1 MRIRLNSFVEEMVR
15 RIDHVICRQRPALGV
30 VQPSQRM
37 LIVARILVDKRVAER
52 EVGPDGI
59 EVWTPRADLEQKMI
73 DSNITKPIEFDVP
86 FECSDRRSVMLY
98 VAAASDAMA
107 AAEILK
113 PAIEA
118 AVSNIVSY
126 HKGYVQLAGW
136 DKNGMRKWKQT
147 SLGRRKDPIW

>member
-1 MRIRLNSFVEEMVR
+1 MRIRLNSFIEEMVR
-15 RIDHVICRQRPALGV
+15 RVDHVICRKRPSLAV
-30 VQPSQRM
+30 VPVSQRM
-37 LIVARILVDKRVAER
+37 LIVARILADTRVADR

-59 EVWTPRADLEQKMI
+59 EVWTPCANLEQKMI

-98 VAAASDAMA
+98 VAAARDAA
-107 AAEILK
+107 ATAEILK

-118 AVSNIVSY
+118 AVSNVVSY
-126 HKGYVQLAGW
+126 HKGYVQLEGW

-147 SLGRRKDPIW
+147 SLGRREDPIW